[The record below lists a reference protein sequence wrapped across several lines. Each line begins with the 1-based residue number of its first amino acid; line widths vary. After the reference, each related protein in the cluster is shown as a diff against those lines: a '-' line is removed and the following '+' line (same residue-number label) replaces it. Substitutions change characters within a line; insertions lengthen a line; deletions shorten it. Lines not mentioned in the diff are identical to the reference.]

1 MRFGWTPAEF
11 DALTPAQLALLRK
24 EDERRTV
31 EVGNLIR
38 DAVQNAV
45 ANAMRKRGRKQQPLF
60 RKRAQRGKEPA
71 RRVTRAEFGRIEGA
85 LRGL

>member
-1 MRFGWTPAEF
+1 M
-11 DALTPAQLALLRK
+11 
-24 EDERRTV
+24 

-60 RKRAQRGKEPA
+60 RKRARRGEEPR
-71 RRVTRAEFGRIEGA
+71 RRVTKAEFGRIEGA